1 MFEFQA
7 RLNAGLDEVQSHIL
21 GKEPLPSTREVFL
34 DVRRDKSENIV
45 MMGKNPIGVST
56 ENSTLNTTTLETAA
70 AVTNQNCSRTLQQ
83 NSALNTTTIETAAV
97 VTNQKL
103 QQKVEDKG
111 NDWHDF
117 CNKPQHTRATCWKL
131 HGKLANWKGYQ
142 FGDKMRQQMQAATRM
157 QFSGPKNSPF

>member
-1 MFEFQA
+1 M
-7 RLNAGLDEVQSHIL
+7 
-21 GKEPLPSTREVFL
+21 
-34 DVRRDKSENIV
+34 
-45 MMGKNPIGVST
+45 
-56 ENSTLNTTTLETAA
+56 
-70 AVTNQNCSRTLQQ
+70 
-83 NSALNTTTIETAAV
+83 NTTTIETAAV